1 MLTKYQKGIE
11 VTEKISVDIG
21 LNRFKGEARDFNAQ
35 NIEHFITSSYFT
47 KEFKL
52 VGDKIKSVREI

>member
-1 MLTKYQKGIE
+1 MLTKYQQRIE
-11 VTEKISVDIG
+11 VEQRISVDIG

-35 NIEHFITSSYFT
+35 NIEHFISSSYFK

-52 VGDKIKSVREI
+52 EGDTIKTVREI